1 MLPIPSLGLG
11 SRARPST
18 ATVLALLAV
27 AHLLTSCGGAPT
39 DNADGT
45 KTVVVT
51 YSVLGSLVRDAVGD
65 AANVVVLVPNGSD
78 PHEWKP
84 SAKDIERLNNADLIV
99 RNGLDLEG
107 GVLDVLNNAQ
117 DNGVATFVAS
127 DHITIRLVGEGEGLP
142 SGDPDQEVGA
152 QDPHLWMDPLTLKD
166 VMVAL
171 GPVLAAQGIDVA
183 VGIAS
188 VVAGLD
194 TLDAEVA
201 SVLAEVPE
209 PNRKL
214 VTGHESM
221 GYFAKRY
228 GFQLI
233 GALIPSLT
241 TQAGVSAQELSALSD
256 QIAAQNVRAIFTEI
270 GTPTQVADAIGQE
283 TGVKVVDLASHNLP
297 DDGTYA
303 TFLLENATKVAAAL
317 A

>member
-1 MLPIPSLGLG
+1 MLGMLPIPNPAR
-11 SRARPST
+11 SRW
-18 ATVLALLAV
+18 LAAV
-27 AHLLTSCGGAPT
+27 ALAAVSLLTGCGASQGSEP
-39 DNADGT
+39 GGR

-65 AANVVVLVPNGSD
+65 AANVVVLIPNGSD
-78 PHEWKP
+78 PHEWEP

-107 GVLDVLNNAQ
+107 GVLDVLNKAK
-117 DNGVATFVAS
+117 DDGVPTFVAS
-127 DHITIRLVGEGEGLP
+127 DHIAIRLVGEGEGLP
-142 SGDPDQEVGA
+142 TGDPDQAVGA
-152 QDPHLWMDPLTLKD
+152 QDPHLWMDPLTMKD

-171 GPVLAAQGIDVA
+171 GPALAAQGIDVA
-183 VGIAS
+183 PRVAS
-188 VVAGLD
+188 VVAGLESLND
-194 TLDAEVA
+194 KVA
-201 SVLAEVPE
+201 SVLAAVPE

-228 GFQLI
+228 GFELI

-241 TQAGVSAQELSALSD
+241 TQAGVSAKELSTLSD
-256 QIAAQNVRAIFTEI
+256 EIAAQNVKAIFTEI
-270 GTPTQVADAIGQE
+270 GTPTQVADAIGEQA
-283 TGVKVVDLASHNLP
+283 GVAVVALASHNLP

-303 TFLLENATKVAAAL
+303 TFLLQNATKVAAAL